1 MEDIFREYLEGR
13 KLGPKEIDF
22 SLSVVREFEQY
33 LEKEKMS
40 FESADLPALKE
51 YISLLMEEGR
61 NSMERLLAIAR
72 YCNLAKKNDYFT
84 YLVAILGARNVLP
97 DMGERLAA
105 IAGDETRCKVFQGF
119 QMPPPGSSNDDYPK
133 LTKMVVD
140 RMEAQLPAEICKKVL
155 TWNYHKVPVE
165 AFKERKERF
174 EKAHSID
181 EYLKDEHRR
190 LVEEMEECMK
200 EGRLWFEQEITPEV
214 VEFVKGNQEI
224 CTGIREGDRIYIT
237 KIPFDPKQYLKEKNP
252 TLKRYYACHCPLVRT
267 ALRDGKPK
275 ISPMFCY
282 CSGGYEKL
290 HFDVIFGEPVEVE
303 LLETP
308 LKGDM
313 RCRFANKIPKGKMK

>member
-1 MEDIFREYLEGR
+1 MEDMFRKQLKKR
-13 KLGPKEIDF
+13 KLSSKEISF
-22 SLSVVREFEQY
+22 SISAVSEFEQY
-33 LEKEKMS
+33 LKREKMS
-40 FESADLPALKE
+40 FESADLPVLKD
-51 YISLLMEEGR
+51 YVSLLMKEGR
-61 NSMERLLAIAR
+61 NSMERLVAIAR
-72 YCNLAKKNDYFT
+72 YCNLVKKNDYFS

-97 DMGERLAA
+97 DMGERLAE
-105 IAGDETRCKVFQGF
+105 IAGDEMRCKVFQGF
-119 QMPPPGSSNDDYPK
+119 QMPPVGSSNEDYPK

-140 RMEAQLPAEICKKVL
+140 RMEAQLPMETCKKVL

-165 AFKERKERF
+165 AFKEKKKRF
-174 EKAHSID
+174 EKANSID

-214 VEFVKGNQEI
+214 LEFVKSNQEI
-224 CTGIREGDRIYIT
+224 CTGTREGDRIYIT
-237 KIPFDPKQYLKEKNP
+237 KIPFDPKRYLKEKNL
-252 TLKRYYACHCPLVRT
+252 TLKRYYACHCPLVRS

-275 ISPMFCY
+275 ISPTFCY
-282 CSGGYEKL
+282 CSGGFEKL
-290 HFDVIFGEPVEVE
+290 HFDVIFEEPVEVE